1 MNAPISHWDAHAHVF
16 AGPVQ
21 AGSHYTPDE
30 YSLAMWRATAEP
42 HGINRVV
49 LVQPSVYG
57 FDNSVMLD
65 ALTSSGGVHRGV
77 AVVDACVTDQALEIM
92 HAAGVRGVRFNL
104 VSPVG
109 NDAADIDAVIARV
122 RPLGWHVQFFL
133 KPSHYAWVHERQAA
147 WGVTVVLDHLA
158 GVRVNDGDSE
168 DIAALFALADQGA
181 WLKVSGYYRLGAVAP
196 FDDID
201 AMIESLHGRFA
212 GRMVW
217 GSDWPHT
224 WFMETARRAAPP
236 YEMLLAPLLRV
247 FSDTAIGKSILCDAP
262 ERLYR

>member
-1 MNAPISHWDAHAHVF
+1 MPRWDTHAHVF
-16 AGPVQ
+16 AGAVQ

-42 HGINRVV
+42 HGIDCVV

-65 ALTSSGGVHRGV
+65 ALNSSGGVHHGV
-77 AVVDACVTDQALEIM
+77 AVVGPGVTDQALEIM

-109 NDAADIDAVIARV
+109 NAVSDIDAVITRV
-122 RPLGWHVQFFL
+122 KPLGWHAQFFL
-133 KPSHYAWVHERQAA
+133 QPSHYAWVHERRAA
-147 WGVTVVLDHLA
+147 WGVDVVLDHHA
-158 GVRVNDGDSE
+158 GMQVSGANDE

-181 WLKVSGYYRLGAVAP
+181 WLKISGYYRLGAAAP
-196 FDDID
+196 FNEID
-201 AMIESLHGRFA
+201 SVIEKQYERFA
-212 GRMVW
+212 GRMLW

-224 WFMETARRAAPP
+224 WFMETTRGGAPP
-236 YEMLLAPLLRV
+236 YEALLAPLNRV
-247 FSDTAIGKSILCDAP
+247 FRDQAVRKSILCDAP